1 MSLKT
6 FQNSKDE
13 YIKKAS
19 RQLYLLITNQ
29 DNSKLKGL
37 INLEWRDKKEQAKTF

>member
-6 FQNSKDE
+6 FQNSKEE

-19 RQLYLLITNQ
+19 YLLITNQ

-37 INLEWRDKKEQAKTF
+37 INLEWRDKKEQGKTF